1 MVEVRE
7 IDPVTGP
14 VADVLAVHA
23 IERACASEL
32 HPGEPG
38 RSVEEAVAYL
48 TNPPPG
54 QVRRHWL
61 AESAGEVVGAA
72 SLTAWGPSFVNA
84 HVLVAP
90 EARRRGAGSALLECV
105 RAAARDA
112 NIRSFF
118 GHYANDAGAAFAAR
132 VGAVDDQRDVRSVLD
147 LRSALLPE
155 PRVPTGWVLRS
166 WIDRAPDELAA
177 SFVRARDAM
186 NDAPTP
192 GGQVMPDG
200 TVEELRAMEETC
212 VRRGREMRVTVA
224 VDERGEVGAF
234 TDVRVTAGSSA
245 AGTDDT
251 AAAPWARG
259 RGLVV
264 AVKVESLCRLRA
276 EHPQVEVV
284 STMNAEQNTRMREI
298 NHRIGFVPTVTLTTT
313 VITL

>member
-1 MVEVRE
+1 MAVRE
-7 IDPVTGP
+7 IDPVAGP

-23 IERACASEL
+23 IERACAPEL

-38 RSVEEAVAYL
+38 RSTEEAVAYL
-48 TNPPPG
+48 TNPPRG

-61 AESAGEVVGAA
+61 AESEGRVVGAA
-72 SLTAWGPSFVNA
+72 SLSAYALTFVSA

-90 EARRRGAGSALLECV
+90 EERRRGVGTALLDCV
-105 RAAARDA
+105 RDAARDEGV
-112 NIRSFF
+112 RSFF
-118 GHYANDAGAAFAAR
+118 GHHANDAGAAFAAR
-132 VGAVDDQRDVRSVLD
+132 VGAVDDQRDVRSVLE
-147 LRSALLPE
+147 LRSASLPD
-155 PRVPTGWVLRS
+155 PSLPAGWVLRS
-166 WIDRAPDELAA
+166 WTDRAPDDLAA

-224 VDERGEVGAF
+224 IDERGEVGAF

-264 AVKVESLCRLRA
+264 AVKLESLRRLRA
-276 EHPQVEVV
+276 DHPHVEVV
-284 STMNAEQNTRMREI
+284 STMNAEENTRMREI
-298 NHRIGFVPTVTLTTT
+298 NRRIGFVPTVTLTTT